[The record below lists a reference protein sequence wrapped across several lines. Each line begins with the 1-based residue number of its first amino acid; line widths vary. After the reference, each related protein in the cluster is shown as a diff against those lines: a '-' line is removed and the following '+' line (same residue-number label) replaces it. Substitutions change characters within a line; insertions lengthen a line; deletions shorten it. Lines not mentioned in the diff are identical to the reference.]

1 MRPSAKGTRW
11 SAAPSCHGRMG
22 RDGPNPQNAD
32 MDARTAPLLWMPRL
46 VPKAEPAAPLDGR
59 LRDRRHRPW
68 RDLRIS
74 LTDRCNFRCG
84 YCMPRSRFGPGHRFL
99 PHAQLLN
106 FEEITQV
113 AREALA
119 LGVRTLRLTGGEPL
133 LRRDLAVLIRQLA
146 ALRTLEGTPPDL
158 ALTTNGSLLAGQAQ
172 ALRDAGLCRV
182 TVSLDALD
190 DAVFQRMNDVGFP
203 VAEVLRGL
211 DAAQRAGFERI
222 KVNMVVRRGVNDGEA
237 LPLAEHFRGSGMVL
251 RFIEF
256 MDAGCHN
263 GWKMD
268 EVMPSDELRA
278 RIAAIWPLEP
288 MQATRGG
295 ETAQRW
301 RYADGAGE
309 IGFISSVSH
318 AFCGDCTRARL
329 TADGRLFTCLFAA
342 HGHEL
347 RSLLREARNVDGLL
361 RARLTEIWAGRNDA
375 YSEQREQWLSVRP
388 ARADMHVLGG

>member
-1 MRPSAKGTRW
+1 MPRV
-11 SAAPSCHGRMG
+11 AAQPVE
-22 RDGPNPQNAD
+22 DGP
-32 MDARTAPLLWMPRL
+32 
-46 VPKAEPAAPLDGR
+46 
-59 LRDRRHRPW
+59 LRDRRQRPW

-74 LTDRCNFRCG
+74 LTDRCNFRCS

-99 PHAQLLN
+99 PQAQLLN
-106 FEEITQV
+106 FEEIEQV
-113 AREALA
+113 ARQALA

-133 LRRDLAVLIRQLA
+133 LRRDLAGLVRQLA
-146 ALRTLEGTPPDL
+146 ALRTLDGTPPDL
-158 ALTTNGSLLAGQAQ
+158 ALTTNGSLLAGQAA
-172 ALRDAGLCRV
+172 ALRDAGLSRL

-190 DAVFQRMNDVGFP
+190 DAVFRRMNDVGFP

-211 DAAQRAGFERI
+211 EAAQRAGFERI

-237 LPLAEHFRGSGMVL
+237 LPLAGYFRGSGMVL

-268 EVMPSDELRA
+268 EVLPSDELRA
-278 RIAAIWPLEP
+278 RIAARWPLQP
-288 MQATRGG
+288 LPATRGG

-329 TADGRLFTCLFAA
+329 TADGRLFTCLFTAQ
-342 HGHEL
+342 GHDL
-347 RSLLREARNVDGLL
+347 RPLL
-361 RARLTEIWAGRNDA
+361 RASQGGETELRERLAGIWAQRADA
-375 YSEQREQWLSVRP
+375 YSEQREQLRLLQP
-388 ARADMHVLGG
+388 ERADMHVLGG

>member
-1 MRPSAKGTRW
+1 MLWIPRR
-11 SAAPSCHGRMG
+11 AAVALPPDGVV
-22 RDGPNPQNAD
+22 RDHRQ
-32 MDARTAPLLWMPRL
+32 
-46 VPKAEPAAPLDGR
+46 
-59 LRDRRHRPW
+59 RPW

-74 LTDRCNFRCG
+74 LTDRCNFRCS
-84 YCMPRSRFGPGHRFL
+84 YCMPRSRFGPGHRFQ
-99 PHAQLLN
+99 PQSGLLS

-113 AREALA
+113 AREALG

-133 LRRDLAVLIRQLA
+133 LRRDLPALVRQLA
-146 ALRTLEGTPPDL
+146 ALRTQDGTPPDL
-158 ALTTNGSLLAGQAQ
+158 ALTTNGSLLAGQAA
-172 ALRDAGLCRV
+172 ALREAGLTRL

-211 DAAQRAGFERI
+211 EAAQRAGFERI
-222 KVNMVVRRGVNDGEA
+222 KVNMVVRRGTNDGQA
-237 LPLAEHFRGSGMVL
+237 LPLAAHFRGTGLVL

-263 GWKMD
+263 GWRRD
-268 EVMPSDELRA
+268 EVLPSDDLRA
-278 RIAAIWPLEP
+278 TIAGRWPLQLLP
-288 MQATRGG
+288 ATRGG

-329 TADGRLFTCLFAA
+329 TADGRLFTCLFATQ
-342 HGHEL
+342 GEDLRPLL
-347 RSLLREARNVDGLL
+347 RSGQGGEAALRE
-361 RARLTEIWAGRNDA
+361 RLAAVWAGRSDA
-375 YSEQREQWLSVRP
+375 YSEQRDALRRLQP
-388 ARADMHVLGG
+388 QRADMHVLGG

>member
-1 MRPSAKGTRW
+1 MHGIKIG
-11 SAAPSCHGRMG
+11 AADTV
-22 RDGPNPQNAD
+22 DGG
-32 MDARTAPLLWMPRL
+32 LL
-46 VPKAEPAAPLDGR
+46 
-59 LRDRRHRPW
+59 DRRQRPW

-99 PHAQLLN
+99 PQAQLLN
-106 FEEITQV
+106 FEEIAQV
-113 AREALA
+113 ARQALA

-133 LRRDLAVLIRQLA
+133 LRRDLPQLIRQLA
-146 ALRTLEGTPPDL
+146 ALRTLDGMPPDL
-158 ALTTNGSLLAGQAQ
+158 ALTTNGSLLAAQAE
-172 ALRDAGLCRV
+172 ALRDAGLSRL

-211 DAAQRAGFERI
+211 EAAQRAGFERI
-222 KVNMVVRRGVNDGEA
+222 KVNMVVRRGVNDGET
-237 LPLAEHFRGSGMVL
+237 LPLAGHFRHSGMVL

-256 MDAGCHN
+256 MDAGSHN
-263 GWKMD
+263 GWRRG
-268 EVMPSDELRA
+268 EVLESDELRA
-278 RIAAIWPLEP
+278 RIAARWPLLP
-288 MQATRGG
+288 LPATRGG

-329 TADGRLFTCLFAA
+329 TADGRLFTCLFASRGEDLRPLLRA
-342 HGHEL
+342 PHGSEA
-347 RSLLREARNVDGLL
+347 LLRE
-361 RARLTEIWAGRNDA
+361 RLADIWRQRGDA
-375 YSEQREQWLSVRP
+375 YSEQRERLGVIRIE
-388 ARADMHVLGG
+388 RADMHVLGG